1 MGPDS
6 VTNVAFSECLKLFNS
21 VPEGFAFMQFNL
33 FINDIE
39 VGIKSLISV
48 FNYPNLYR
56 EVTFE
61 KP

>member
-1 MGPDS
+1 M
-6 VTNVAFSECLKLFNS
+6 TNVAFFECLKVINS
-21 VPEGFAFMQFNL
+21 VPEGFALRLMQFNL

-39 VGIKSLISV
+39 VGIKSLILV

-56 EVTFE
+56 EVAFE